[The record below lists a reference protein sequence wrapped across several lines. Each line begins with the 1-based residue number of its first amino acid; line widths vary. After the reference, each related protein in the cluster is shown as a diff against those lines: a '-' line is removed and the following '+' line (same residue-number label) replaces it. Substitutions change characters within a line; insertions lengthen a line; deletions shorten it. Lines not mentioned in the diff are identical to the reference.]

1 MMINLDSRVMCCE
14 YLQVLITMLN
24 FVVGKEAVQEHVRE
38 LALVLK
44 EVHRILKL
52 GGQFFSVIFLYA
64 FISCVT
70 AWLSALHITG
80 D

>member
-1 MMINLDSRVMCCE
+1 MMINLYSRVMCCE

-24 FVVGKEAVQEHVRE
+24 FVVAKEAVQEHVRE

-52 GGQFFSVIFLYA
+52 GGQLFL
-64 FISCVT
+64 
-70 AWLSALHITG
+70 
-80 D
+80 